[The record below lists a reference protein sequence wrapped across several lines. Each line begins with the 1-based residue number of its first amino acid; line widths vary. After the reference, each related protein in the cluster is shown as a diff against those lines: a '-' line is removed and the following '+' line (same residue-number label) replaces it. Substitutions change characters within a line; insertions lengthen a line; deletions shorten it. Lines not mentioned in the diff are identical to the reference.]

1 MAPPVHVIRLT
12 AALPLVTVLAACTDG
27 DGPMASPAPTG
38 TTPTGDPVASPASS
52 VLAGTSWYLESYA
65 TTEGSVVPGVRETPY
80 LLVFGEPGGALA
92 DFRMTLADGCGDL
105 EGDYRSADGELVTVD
120 VGNTDDVVS
129 CDERP
134 VGDPLADAFLTD
146 LFTNARLA
154 FEIEGVV
161 LTLSKDSGES
171 ARFVERG
178 ASIASAL
185 EERLVGPRWML
196 SRRATDAGET
206 LPVAADDRSSYT
218 VRFSVSTDG
227 AGIVRRS
234 LGGTNV
240 CNGYGG
246 DYALVDGTLLLN
258 GVDEDAAFCEDAGS
272 PVASAFSRVLFDTAS
287 PPMVAFEGDDLVL
300 RSGANESLGFTDG
313 LVAGETALNR
323 VFDVRWRLSSFTTG
337 TGESVVQAVPEPATV
352 FELVSGTGIVNGTP
366 GCIDRFGYA
375 VEGAT
380 LTFVEIPGTGPGCDG
395 ALGEDAEA
403 YARQIEFVQRA
414 FLGGLGIAFDDERL
428 ELRGGSGAMLAFSP
442 VRTDQASSPIR

>member
-1 MAPPVHVIRLT
+1 
-12 AALPLVTVLAACTDG
+12 
-27 DGPMASPAPTG
+27 
-38 TTPTGDPVASPASS
+38 
-52 VLAGTSWYLESYA
+52 
-65 TTEGSVVPGVRETPY
+65 
-80 LLVFGEPGGALA
+80 
-92 DFRMTLADGCGDL
+92 
-105 EGDYRSADGELVTVD
+105 
-120 VGNTDDVVS
+120 
-129 CDERP
+129 
-134 VGDPLADAFLTD
+134 
-146 LFTNARLA
+146 
-154 FEIEGVV
+154 
-161 LTLSKDSGES
+161 
-171 ARFVERG
+171 
-178 ASIASAL
+178 
-185 EERLVGPRWML
+185 ML

-206 LPVAADDRSSYT
+206 VPVTADDRSSYT

-272 PVASAFSRVLFDTAS
+272 PVASAFSRVMFDTAS

-337 TGESVVQAVPEPATV
+337 TGEPVVQAVPEPATV

-395 ALGEDAEA
+395 ALGGGCRGVRAPDRVRPARVSRGPGHRVRRRAPGAPGRHRRDAGVLPRAHRSGVVAEPVDA
-403 YARQIEFVQRA
+403 SGGGAHDGGAGTVVEPVQAGQHRLDAVVVARHRA
-414 FLGGLGIAFDDERL
+414 SRRESCCPTSSAAARSARAGWCT
-428 ELRGGSGAMLAFSP
+428 SG
-442 VRTDQASSPIR
+442 RTESADQPASNIPKPDSLTAT